1 MLPSDYEP
9 VNQAP
14 IAESEAPKSGDIAP
28 ERLATD
34 RESYEEP
41 SNHRFRKKYRKLSP
55 EEEVLADAIK
65 DKANELAG
73 LIDSIFD
80 GTNRGAMSR
89 VVGREKALAQTHL
102 EEVVMRAIRAV
113 TA

>member
-1 MLPSDYEP
+1 MQPSDSALYTPEP
-9 VNQAP
+9 DAD
-14 IAESEAPKSGDIAP
+14 APKSGDIAP
-28 ERLATD
+28 ERLAAN
-34 RESYEEP
+34 REAYEES
-41 SNHRFRKKYRKLSP
+41 SNHRFRKKYRPLSP
-55 EEEVLADAIK
+55 EEEKLADAIK

-73 LIDSIFD
+73 LIDSIID

-89 VVGREKALAQTHL
+89 AVAREKALAQTHL